1 MLIDSFTVIA
11 QIINFLILIYLL
23 KRFLFN
29 RIIKIMD
36 DREMQ
41 ITGQMQDAET
51 AKEEAQKELE
61 EQRRIR
67 EELQEKWNEMLAQ
80 AKKDAQKKREELV
93 KDAREKIDEE
103 QKNWREAILKQR
115 TAFLRDLRHLSC
127 EQVCQI
133 SRKVLSDLAGEKLE
147 NQLIENFLIQLGKLS
162 KKEKDDFVR
171 FISKDEQKLWVN
183 SSFRLTREKESEVR
197 KTLEDVIGD
206 KVEIKFKVSPDL
218 ICGIETRTEGKK
230 ISWNIENYLD
240 GLEEQLKKA
249 FTDISFQEL
258 DVEKKKTK

>member
-1 MLIDSFTVIA
+1 MLIDSFTIIA
-11 QIINFLILIYLL
+11 QIINFLILVYLL

-36 DREMQ
+36 DRENQ
-41 ITGQMQDAET
+41 IVDRLQDAEV
-51 AKEEAQKELE
+51 AKEEARKELE

-67 EELQEKWNEMLAQ
+67 EELQQKWNEMLAQ

-93 KDAREKIDEE
+93 RDAREKIDEE

-147 NQLIENFLIQLGKLS
+147 NQLIENFLIQLGKLT
-162 KKEKDDFVR
+162 KEEKDDFIR
-171 FISKDEQKLWVN
+171 FINKDERKILVN
-183 SSFRLTREKESEVR
+183 SSFQLTREKESEIR
-197 KTLEDVIGD
+197 KTLEEIIGD
-206 KVEIKFKVSPDL
+206 KVEINFKVSPKL

-249 FTDISFQEL
+249 FTEFSFQEL
-258 DVEKKKTK
+258 DVEKKEN

>member
-36 DREMQ
+36 EREKQ
-41 ITGQMQDAET
+41 ITDQMQDAET

-93 KDAREKIDEE
+93 KDARSKIDEE
-103 QKNWREAILKQR
+103 QKNWREAISKQR

-133 SRKVLSDLAGEKLE
+133 SRKVLADLAGEKLE

-162 KKEKDDFVR
+162 KEEKDDFIR
-171 FISKDEQKLWVN
+171 FINKDERKIWVD
-183 SSFRLTREKESEVR
+183 SSFQLTREKESGIR
-197 KTLEDVIGD
+197 KTLEEIIGD
-206 KVEIKFKVSPDL
+206 KVEINFKVSPKL

-249 FTDISFQEL
+249 FTEFSFQES
-258 DVEKKKTK
+258 DVEKKEK

>member
-1 MLIDSFTVIA
+1 MLIDSFTIIA

-36 DREMQ
+36 EREKQ
-41 ITGQMQDAET
+41 ITDQMQDAET
-51 AKEEAQKELE
+51 AKETAQKELD
-61 EQRRIR
+61 EQKRIR

-93 KDAREKIDEE
+93 KDARSKIDEE
-103 QKNWREAILKQR
+103 QKNWREAISKQR

-127 EQVCQI
+127 EQVCQM

-162 KKEKDDFVR
+162 KEEKDDFIR
-171 FISKDEQKLWVN
+171 FIDKDERKIWVD
-183 SSFRLTREKESEVR
+183 SSFQLTHEKESGIR
-197 KTLEDVIGD
+197 KVLEEIIGD
-206 KVEIKFKVSPDL
+206 KVEINFKVSPKL

-249 FTDISFQEL
+249 FTEFSFQES
-258 DVEKKKTK
+258 DVEKKEN

>member
-1 MLIDSFTVIA
+1 MLLDSFTIIA

-29 RIIKIMD
+29 RIIQIMD
-36 DREMQ
+36 EREKQ
-41 ITGQMQDAET
+41 ITDQMQDAKT
-51 AKEEAQKELE
+51 AKEAAQKELD
-61 EQRRIR
+61 EQQRIR

-93 KDAREKIDEE
+93 KDARSKIDEE

-133 SRKVLSDLAGEKLE
+133 SRKVLADLAGEKLE

-162 KKEKDDFVR
+162 KEEKNDFIR
-171 FISKDEQKLWVN
+171 FIDKDERKIWVD
-183 SSFRLTREKESEVR
+183 SSFQLTREKESGIR
-197 KTLEDVIGD
+197 KILEKIIGD
-206 KVEIKFKVSPDL
+206 KVEINFKVSPKL

-249 FTDISFQEL
+249 FTEFSFQES
-258 DVEKKKTK
+258 DVEKKEN

>member
-1 MLIDSFTVIA
+1 MLIDSFTIIA
-11 QIINFLILIYLL
+11 QIINFLILVYLL

-36 DREMQ
+36 ERENQ
-41 ITGQMQDAET
+41 IMGRMQDADE
-51 AKEEAQKELE
+51 AKEEARKELE

-67 EELQEKWNEMLAQ
+67 EELQQKWNEMLAQ

-93 KDAREKIDEE
+93 RNARKKIDEE

-133 SRKVLSDLAGEKLE
+133 SRKVLSDLASEKLE
-147 NQLIENFLIQLGKLS
+147 NQLIENFLIQLKQLN
-162 KKEKDDFVR
+162 KEEKADFIR
-171 FISKDEQKLWVN
+171 FINKDERKIWVN
-183 SSFRLTREKESEVR
+183 SSFRLTQEKESEIR
-197 KTLEDVIGD
+197 KTLEDIID
-206 KVEIKFKVSPDL
+206 NQVEINFKVSPEL
-218 ICGIETRTEGKK
+218 ICGIETRSEGKK

-249 FTDISFQEL
+249 FTEFSFQEL
-258 DVEKKKTK
+258 ASEKKEN

>member
-36 DREMQ
+36 EREMQ
-41 ITGQMQDAET
+41 ITDQIKDAET

-61 EQRRIR
+61 EQRKIR

-80 AKKDAQKKREELV
+80 AKKDARKKRDELV

-115 TAFLRDLRHLSC
+115 TAFLRDLRHLSG

-147 NQLIENFLIQLGKLS
+147 NQLIDNFLSQLRKLT
-162 KKEKDDFVR
+162 KKERADFAR
-171 FISKDEQKLWVN
+171 FINKDEKKLWVN
-183 SSFRLTREKESEVR
+183 SSFKLTQEKESEIR

-206 KVEIKFKVSPDL
+206 KVEINFKVSPDL

-230 ISWNIENYLD
+230 ISWNIESYLD

-249 FTDISFQEL
+249 FTEISFQEL

>member
-1 MLIDSFTVIA
+1 
-11 QIINFLILIYLL
+11 
-23 KRFLFN
+23 
-29 RIIKIMD
+29 MD
-36 DREMQ
+36 EREKQ
-41 ITGQMQDAET
+41 ITDQMQDAET

-93 KDAREKIDEE
+93 KDARSKIDEE
-103 QKNWREAILKQR
+103 QKNWREAISKQR

-127 EQVCQI
+127 EQVCQM

-162 KKEKDDFVR
+162 KEEKDDFIR
-171 FISKDEQKLWVN
+171 FIDKDERKIWVD
-183 SSFRLTREKESEVR
+183 SSFQLTHEKESGIR
-197 KTLEDVIGD
+197 KVLEEIIGD
-206 KVEIKFKVSPDL
+206 KVEINFKVSPKL

-249 FTDISFQEL
+249 FTEFSFQES
-258 DVEKKKTK
+258 DVEKKEN

>member
-11 QIINFLILIYLL
+11 QIINFLILVYLL

-36 DREMQ
+36 ERENQ
-41 ITGQMQDAET
+41 IMGRMQDADE
-51 AKEEAQKELE
+51 AKEAARKELE

-67 EELQEKWNEMLAQ
+67 EELQQKWNEMLAQ

-93 KDAREKIDEE
+93 RNARKKIDEE

-133 SRKVLSDLAGEKLE
+133 SRKVLSDLASEKLE
-147 NQLIENFLIQLGKLS
+147 NQLIENFLIQLKQLT
-162 KKEKDDFVR
+162 KEEKADFIR
-171 FISKDEQKLWVN
+171 FINKDERKIWVN
-183 SSFRLTREKESEVR
+183 SSFRLTQEKESEIR
-197 KTLEDVIGD
+197 KTLEDIIDGQ
-206 KVEIKFKVSPDL
+206 VEINFKVSTDL
-218 ICGIETRTEGKK
+218 ICGIETRSEGKK

-249 FTDISFQEL
+249 FTEFSFQEL
-258 DVEKKKTK
+258 ASEKKEN

>member
-29 RIIKIMD
+29 RIIQIMD
-36 DREMQ
+36 EREKQ
-41 ITGQMQDAET
+41 ITDQMQDAKT
-51 AKEEAQKELE
+51 AKEAAQKELD
-61 EQRRIR
+61 EQQKIR

-93 KDAREKIDEE
+93 KDARSKIDEE

-127 EQVCQI
+127 EQVCQM
-133 SRKVLSDLAGEKLE
+133 SRKVLADLADEKLE
-147 NQLIENFLIQLGKLS
+147 NQLIENFLIQLGKMS
-162 KKEKDDFVR
+162 KEEKDDFIR
-171 FISKDEQKLWVN
+171 FIDKDERKIWVD
-183 SSFRLTREKESEVR
+183 SSFQLTREKESGIR
-197 KTLEDVIGD
+197 KILEKIIGD
-206 KVEIKFKVSPDL
+206 KIEINFKVSPKL

-249 FTDISFQEL
+249 FTEFSFQES
-258 DVEKKKTK
+258 DVEKKEN

>member
-1 MLIDSFTVIA
+1 MLLDSFTIIA

-36 DREMQ
+36 EREKQ
-41 ITGQMQDAET
+41 ITDRMQDAKT
-51 AKEEAQKELE
+51 AKETAQKELD
-61 EQRRIR
+61 EQQRIR

-93 KDAREKIDEE
+93 KDARSKIDEE
-103 QKNWREAILKQR
+103 QKNWREAISKQR

-127 EQVCQI
+127 EQVCQM
-133 SRKVLSDLAGEKLE
+133 SRKVLADLADEKLE

-162 KKEKDDFVR
+162 KEEKDDFIR
-171 FISKDEQKLWVN
+171 FINKDERKVWVD
-183 SSFRLTREKESEVR
+183 SSFQLTGKKESEIR
-197 KTLEDVIGD
+197 KILEEIIGD
-206 KVEIKFKVSPDL
+206 KVEINFKVSPKL

-249 FTDISFQEL
+249 FTEFSFQEP
-258 DVEKKKTK
+258 DVEKEEN

>member
-1 MLIDSFTVIA
+1 MLLDSFTIIA

-36 DREMQ
+36 EREKQ
-41 ITGQMQDAET
+41 ITDRMQDAET
-51 AKEEAQKELE
+51 AKKAAQKELE

-93 KDAREKIDEE
+93 KDARSKIDEE
-103 QKNWREAILKQR
+103 QKNWREAISKQR

-127 EQVCQI
+127 EQVCQM
-133 SRKVLSDLAGEKLE
+133 SRKVLADLADEKLE

-162 KKEKDDFVR
+162 KEEKDDFIR
-171 FISKDEQKLWVN
+171 FINKDERKVWVD
-183 SSFRLTREKESEVR
+183 SSFQLTGKKESEIR
-197 KTLEDVIGD
+197 KILEEIIGD
-206 KVEIKFKVSPDL
+206 KVEINFKVSPKL

-249 FTDISFQEL
+249 FTEFSFQEP
-258 DVEKKKTK
+258 DVEKEEN

>member
-1 MLIDSFTVIA
+1 MLIDSFTIIA

-29 RIIKIMD
+29 RIIQIMD
-36 DREMQ
+36 EREKQ
-41 ITGQMQDAET
+41 ITDRMQDAKT
-51 AKEEAQKELE
+51 AKEAAQKELD
-61 EQRRIR
+61 EQQRIR

-93 KDAREKIDEE
+93 KDARSKIDEE
-103 QKNWREAILKQR
+103 QKNWREAISKQR
-115 TAFLRDLRHLSC
+115 IAFLRDLRHLSC
-127 EQVCQI
+127 EQVCQM
-133 SRKVLSDLAGEKLE
+133 SRKVLADLAGEKLE

-162 KKEKDDFVR
+162 KKEKDDFTR
-171 FISKDEQKLWVN
+171 FINKDEQKIWVD
-183 SSFRLTREKESEVR
+183 SSFKLARKEESEIR
-197 KTLEDVIGD
+197 KILEEIIGD
-206 KVEIKFKVSPDL
+206 KVEINFKISPKL

-249 FTDISFQEL
+249 FTEFSFQEM
-258 DVEKKKTK
+258 DVEKKEN

>member
-1 MLIDSFTVIA
+1 MLLDSFTIIA

-23 KRFLFN
+23 KRFLFH

-36 DREMQ
+36 DREKQ
-41 ITGQMQDAET
+41 ITDRMQDAET
-51 AKEEAQKELE
+51 VKEKAQKELD
-61 EQRRIR
+61 EQQRIR
-67 EELQEKWNEMLAQ
+67 KELQEKWNEMLTQ

-93 KDAREKIDEE
+93 KDARSKIDEE

-127 EQVCQI
+127 EQVCQMG
-133 SRKVLSDLAGEKLE
+133 RKVLADLADEKLE

-162 KKEKDDFVR
+162 KEEKQDFIR
-171 FISKDEQKLWVN
+171 FIDKDERKIWVD
-183 SSFRLTREKESEVR
+183 SSFQLTGKKESEIR
-197 KTLEDVIGD
+197 KILEKIIGD
-206 KVEIKFKVSPDL
+206 KVEINFKVSPKL

-249 FTDISFQEL
+249 FTEFSFQES
-258 DVEKKKTK
+258 DVEKKEN

>member
-1 MLIDSFTVIA
+1 MLLDSFTIIA

-23 KRFLFN
+23 KRFLFH
-29 RIIKIMD
+29 RIIQIMD
-36 DREMQ
+36 EREKQ
-41 ITGQMQDAET
+41 ITDRMQDAET
-51 AKEEAQKELE
+51 AKEAAQKELE

-93 KDAREKIDEE
+93 KDARSKIDEE

-127 EQVCQI
+127 EQVCQM
-133 SRKVLSDLAGEKLE
+133 SRKVLADLAGEKLE

-162 KKEKDDFVR
+162 KEEKDDFVR
-171 FISKDEQKLWVN
+171 FINKDERKIWVD
-183 SSFRLTREKESEVR
+183 SSFQLTGKKESEIR
-197 KTLEDVIGD
+197 KILEKIVGD
-206 KVEIKFKVSPDL
+206 KVEINFKVSPKL

-249 FTDISFQEL
+249 FTEFSFQEP
-258 DVEKKKTK
+258 DVEKKEN

>member
-1 MLIDSFTVIA
+1 MLIDSFTIIA
-11 QIINFLILIYLL
+11 QIINFLILVYLL

-36 DREMQ
+36 DRENQ
-41 ITGQMQDAET
+41 ITDQMQDAEA
-51 AKEEAQKELE
+51 AKEAAQKELE

-67 EELQEKWNEMLAQ
+67 EELQEKWNEMLTQ

-93 KDAREKIDEE
+93 KDARKKIDEE
-103 QKNWREAILKQR
+103 QKNWSGAILKQR

-147 NQLIENFLIQLGKLS
+147 NQLIENFLVQLGKLS
-162 KKEKDDFVR
+162 KKEKADFVR
-171 FISKDEQKLWVN
+171 FINKDERKIWVN
-183 SSFRLTREKESEVR
+183 SSFQLTREKESEIR
-197 KTLEDVIGD
+197 KTLEDIINGQ
-206 KVEIKFKVSPDL
+206 VEINFKVSPDL

-230 ISWNIENYLD
+230 ISWNIEHYLD

-249 FTDISFQEL
+249 FTEISFQEL
-258 DVEKKKTK
+258 DAGKKEK

>member
-1 MLIDSFTVIA
+1 MLIDSFTIIA

-29 RIIKIMD
+29 RIIQIMD
-36 DREMQ
+36 EREKQ
-41 ITGQMQDAET
+41 ITDQMQDAKT
-51 AKEEAQKELE
+51 AKETAQKELD
-61 EQRRIR
+61 EQQRIR

-93 KDAREKIDEE
+93 KDARSKIDEE

-127 EQVCQI
+127 EQVCQM
-133 SRKVLSDLAGEKLE
+133 SRKVLADLADEKLE

-162 KKEKDDFVR
+162 KEEKDDFVR
-171 FISKDEQKLWVN
+171 FIDKDERKIWVD
-183 SSFRLTREKESEVR
+183 SSFKLTCKKESGIR
-197 KTLEDVIGD
+197 KILEKIIGD
-206 KVEIKFKVSPDL
+206 KVEINFKVSPKL

-249 FTDISFQEL
+249 FTEFSFQES
-258 DVEKKKTK
+258 DVEKKEN

>member
-1 MLIDSFTVIA
+1 MLIDSFTIIA
-11 QIINFLILIYLL
+11 QIINFLILVYLL

-36 DREMQ
+36 DRENQ
-41 ITGQMQDAET
+41 IIDRMQDTEA

-67 EELQEKWNEMLAQ
+67 KELQEKWNEMLAQ

-93 KDAREKIDEE
+93 RDARKKIDEE

-133 SRKVLSDLAGEKLE
+133 SRKVLSDLASEKLE
-147 NQLIENFLIQLGKLS
+147 NQLIENFLIQLQRLT
-162 KKEKDDFVR
+162 KEEKADFIR
-171 FISKDEQKLWVN
+171 FINRDERRIWVN
-183 SSFRLTREKESEVR
+183 SSFRLTREKESEIR
-197 KTLEDVIGD
+197 KTLEKIIGD
-206 KVEIKFKVSPDL
+206 KVEINFKVSPDL

-249 FTDISFQEL
+249 FTEFSFQEL
-258 DVEKKKTK
+258 DVEKKEN

>member
-1 MLIDSFTVIA
+1 MLIDSFTIIA

-29 RIIKIMD
+29 RIIQIMD
-36 DREMQ
+36 EREKQ
-41 ITGQMQDAET
+41 ITDQMQDAKT
-51 AKEEAQKELE
+51 AKETAQKELD
-61 EQRRIR
+61 EQQRIR

-93 KDAREKIDEE
+93 KDARSKIDEE

-162 KKEKDDFVR
+162 KEEKDDFIR
-171 FISKDEQKLWVN
+171 FIDKDERKIWVD
-183 SSFRLTREKESEVR
+183 SSFQLTREKESEIR
-197 KTLEDVIGD
+197 KILEKIIGD
-206 KVEIKFKVSPDL
+206 KVEINFKVSPKL

-249 FTDISFQEL
+249 FTEFSFQES
-258 DVEKKKTK
+258 DVEKKEN

>member
-1 MLIDSFTVIA
+1 MLLDSFTIIA

-36 DREMQ
+36 EREKQ
-41 ITGQMQDAET
+41 ITDRMQDAET
-51 AKEEAQKELE
+51 AKEAAQKELE

-93 KDAREKIDEE
+93 KDARSKIDEE

-133 SRKVLSDLAGEKLE
+133 SRKVLADLAGEKLE

-162 KKEKDDFVR
+162 KEEKNDFIR
-171 FISKDEQKLWVN
+171 FIDKDERKIWVD
-183 SSFRLTREKESEVR
+183 SSFQLTREKESGIR
-197 KTLEDVIGD
+197 KILEKIIGD
-206 KVEIKFKVSPDL
+206 KVEINFKVSPKL

-249 FTDISFQEL
+249 FTEFSFQEA
-258 DVEKKKTK
+258 DVEKKEN

>member
-1 MLIDSFTVIA
+1 MLIDSFTIIA

-36 DREMQ
+36 EREKQ
-41 ITGQMQDAET
+41 ITDQMQDAET

-67 EELQEKWNEMLAQ
+67 EELQEKWNEMLAK

-93 KDAREKIDEE
+93 KDARSKIDEE
-103 QKNWREAILKQR
+103 QKNWREAISKQR

-127 EQVCQI
+127 EQVCQM

-162 KKEKDDFVR
+162 KEEKDDFIR
-171 FISKDEQKLWVN
+171 FIDKDERKIWVD
-183 SSFRLTREKESEVR
+183 SSFQLTREKESEIR
-197 KTLEDVIGD
+197 KILEEIIGD
-206 KVEIKFKVSPDL
+206 KVEINFKVSPKL

-249 FTDISFQEL
+249 FTEFSFQES
-258 DVEKKKTK
+258 DVEKKEN

>member
-23 KRFLFN
+23 KRFLFS

-36 DREMQ
+36 DRENQ
-41 ITGQMQDAET
+41 ITDQMQDAET
-51 AKEEAQKELE
+51 ANEAAQKELE

-93 KDAREKIDEE
+93 KDAREKIDED
-103 QKNWREAILKQR
+103 QKNWSEAILKQR

-133 SRKVLSDLAGEKLE
+133 SRKVLSDLAGVKLE
-147 NQLIENFLIQLGKLS
+147 NQLIENFLVQLGKLT
-162 KKEKDDFVR
+162 KEEKADFVR
-171 FISKDEQKLWVN
+171 VINKDERKILVN
-183 SSFRLTREKESEVR
+183 SSFRLTKEKESEVR

-206 KVEIKFKVSPDL
+206 KVEIDFKVSPDL

-249 FTDISFQEL
+249 FTEISFKEL
-258 DVEKKKTK
+258 DAGKKEK

>member
-1 MLIDSFTVIA
+1 MLLDSFTIIA

-29 RIIKIMD
+29 RIIQIMD
-36 DREMQ
+36 EREKQ
-41 ITGQMQDAET
+41 ITDRMQDAKT
-51 AKEEAQKELE
+51 AKETAQKELD
-61 EQRRIR
+61 EQQRIR

-93 KDAREKIDEE
+93 KDARSKIDEE
-103 QKNWREAILKQR
+103 QKNWREAISKQR

-127 EQVCQI
+127 EQVCQM
-133 SRKVLSDLAGEKLE
+133 SRKVLADLAGEKLE
-147 NQLIENFLIQLGKLS
+147 NQLIENFLIQLGKLT
-162 KKEKDDFVR
+162 KEEKDDFIR
-171 FISKDEQKLWVN
+171 FINKDERKIWVD
-183 SSFRLTREKESEVR
+183 SSFQLTGKKESEIR
-197 KTLEDVIGD
+197 KILEKIVGD
-206 KVEIKFKVSPDL
+206 KVEINFKVSPKL

-249 FTDISFQEL
+249 FTEFSFQEL
-258 DVEKKKTK
+258 DVEKKEN

>member
-1 MLIDSFTVIA
+1 MLLDSFTIIA

-36 DREMQ
+36 EREKQ
-41 ITGQMQDAET
+41 ITDQMQDAKT
-51 AKEEAQKELE
+51 AKEAAQKELD

-67 EELQEKWNEMLAQ
+67 EELQEKWNEMLGQ

-93 KDAREKIDEE
+93 KDARSKIDEE
-103 QKNWREAILKQR
+103 QKNWREAISKQR

-147 NQLIENFLIQLGKLS
+147 NQLIENFLIQLGKLT
-162 KKEKDDFVR
+162 KEEKDDFIR
-171 FISKDEQKLWVN
+171 FINKDERKILVN
-183 SSFRLTREKESEVR
+183 SSFQLTREKESEIR
-197 KTLEDVIGD
+197 KTLEEIIGD
-206 KVEIKFKVSPDL
+206 KVEINFKVSPKL

-249 FTDISFQEL
+249 FTEFSFQES
-258 DVEKKKTK
+258 DVEKKEK

>member
-1 MLIDSFTVIA
+1 
-11 QIINFLILIYLL
+11 
-23 KRFLFN
+23 
-29 RIIKIMD
+29 MD
-36 DREMQ
+36 EREKQ
-41 ITGQMQDAET
+41 ITDRMQDAET
-51 AKEEAQKELE
+51 AKEAAQKELE

-93 KDAREKIDEE
+93 KDARSKIDEE
-103 QKNWREAILKQR
+103 QKNWREAISKQR

-133 SRKVLSDLAGEKLE
+133 SRKVLADLAGEKLE

-162 KKEKDDFVR
+162 KEEKDDFIR
-171 FISKDEQKLWVN
+171 FINKDERKIWVD
-183 SSFRLTREKESEVR
+183 SSFQLSREKESGIR
-197 KTLEDVIGD
+197 KILEEIIGD
-206 KVEIKFKVSPDL
+206 KVEINFKVSPKL

-249 FTDISFQEL
+249 FTEFSFQEL
-258 DVEKKKTK
+258 DVEKKEN

>member
-29 RIIKIMD
+29 RIIQIMD
-36 DREMQ
+36 EREKQ
-41 ITGQMQDAET
+41 ITDRMQDAKT
-51 AKEEAQKELE
+51 AKEAAQKELD
-61 EQRRIR
+61 EQQRIR

-93 KDAREKIDEE
+93 KDARSKIDEE
-103 QKNWREAILKQR
+103 QKNWREAISKQR
-115 TAFLRDLRHLSC
+115 IAFLRDLRHLSC
-127 EQVCQI
+127 EQVCQM
-133 SRKVLSDLAGEKLE
+133 SRKVLADLAGEKLE

-162 KKEKDDFVR
+162 KKEKDDFTR
-171 FISKDEQKLWVN
+171 FINKDEQKIWVD
-183 SSFRLTREKESEVR
+183 SSFKLARKEESEIR
-197 KTLEDVIGD
+197 KILEEIIGD
-206 KVEIKFKVSPDL
+206 KVEINFKISPKL

-249 FTDISFQEL
+249 FTEFSFQEM
-258 DVEKKKTK
+258 DVEKKEN

>member
-1 MLIDSFTVIA
+1 MLIDSFTIIA
-11 QIINFLILIYLL
+11 QIINFLILVYLL

-36 DREMQ
+36 DRENQ
-41 ITGQMQDAET
+41 IIERMQDAEV

-61 EQRRIR
+61 EQRRIK

-80 AKKDAQKKREELV
+80 AKKDARKKRDELV
-93 KDAREKIDEE
+93 RDARKKIGEE
-103 QKNWREAILKQR
+103 QKNWREAISKQR

-133 SRKVLSDLAGEKLE
+133 SRKALSDLASEKLE
-147 NQLIENFLIQLGKLS
+147 NQLIENFLIQLQRLTKA
-162 KKEKDDFVR
+162 EKADFIR
-171 FISKDEQKLWVN
+171 FIHRDERKIWVN
-183 SSFRLTREKESEVR
+183 SSFRLTREKESEIR
-197 KTLEDVIGD
+197 KTLEEIIGD
-206 KVEIKFKVSPDL
+206 KVEINFKVSPDL

-249 FTDISFQEL
+249 FTEFSFQEL
-258 DVEKKKTK
+258 DAEKKEN

>member
-1 MLIDSFTVIA
+1 MLIDSFTIIA

-29 RIIKIMD
+29 RIIQIMD
-36 DREMQ
+36 EREKQ
-41 ITGQMQDAET
+41 ITDQMQDAKT
-51 AKEEAQKELE
+51 AKETAQKELD
-61 EQRRIR
+61 EQQRIR
-67 EELQEKWNEMLAQ
+67 EELQEKWNEMLVQ

-93 KDAREKIDEE
+93 KDARSKIDEE
-103 QKNWREAILKQR
+103 QKNWREAISKQR
-115 TAFLRDLRHLSC
+115 TAFLRDLRYLSC
-127 EQVCQI
+127 EQVCQM

-162 KKEKDDFVR
+162 KEEKNDFIR
-171 FISKDEQKLWVN
+171 FIDKDERKIWVD
-183 SSFRLTREKESEVR
+183 SSFQLTREKESEIR
-197 KTLEDVIGD
+197 KILEKIIGD
-206 KVEIKFKVSPDL
+206 KIEINFKVSPKL

-249 FTDISFQEL
+249 FTEFSFQES
-258 DVEKKKTK
+258 DIEKKEN

>member
-41 ITGQMQDAET
+41 ITGQMQDADA

-93 KDAREKIDEE
+93 KDARKKIDEE

-147 NQLIENFLIQLGKLS
+147 NQLIENFLVQLGKLT
-162 KKEKDDFVR
+162 KEEKADFVR
-171 FISKDEQKLWVN
+171 FINKDERKIWVN
-183 SSFRLTREKESEVR
+183 SSFRLTKEKESEIR

-206 KVEIKFKVSPDL
+206 KVEINFKVSPDL

-249 FTDISFQEL
+249 FTEISFQEL